1 MKKKLA
7 FSLAEALITLLIVSL
22 ITIAATPVIT
32 KKARPKN
39 DLMYWSVTN
48 TYPDSI
54 KPINNKNIVLGTS
67 QNAKNTIIVTGIL
80 EFKNTKGET
89 IGWISENGTSS
100 FDCNCN
106 NTQEFS
112 TDEILEN
119 QRKIFE
125 LISMLQD
132 MLSKNKSNSN
142 VKQNKSNHNDEIS
155 EEQLQ
160 SYINDIIKNM
170 NININQ

>member
-1 MKKKLA
+1 M
-7 FSLAEALITLLIVSL
+7 
-22 ITIAATPVIT
+22 IT
-32 KKARPKN
+32 KKARPKS